1 MSAHRPTLGS
11 QSIVRPFA
19 DQRVVIVGL
28 ARQGRALAR
37 FFCAQGASVVVTDL
51 RSADQLHANG
61 TFPDETSPDGPSMD
75 GMSLEEMPSEVASL
89 AGLPIEYVLGEHPFT
104 LLDGCDLLCL
114 SGGVPPETPLPQE
127 ARRRGIPLSNDSLL
141 TLRLSAAPVVG
152 ITGSSGKTTTTT
164 LVGEMLRAAGQSTWV
179 GGNIGIP
186 LIDRVFEIDA
196 GDRIVLELSSFQLQ
210 LFDASPQVS
219 AVLNI
224 TPNHLDRH
232 PSMAHYTA
240 SKANIVRYQ
249 SATDVAVLGVDNP
262 ITGRWWREGRVEIK
276 TDAGQSM
283 FRSALQAQRLGFSL
297 VQEMPKGAFLRR
309 DCLVWRGEEQEAEI
323 CSVGELQLLGKH
335 NVANVLA
342 ACAIS
347 GPAGATPEAMRKV
360 ATTFAGV
367 SHRLEWVR
375 DLRGV
380 PWYNDSI
387 ATTPERVVAALESFD
402 APLVLLAGGRDKHLP
417 WQKMADLAL
426 QRARHLVLFGEAAD
440 VIAHEMQAAQ
450 RRSAGGAEVHVHR
463 CCTLEQAI
471 ELAARV
477 ARPGDVVLLSP
488 GGTSFDA
495 YRDFEERGNHFRRLV
510 QEL

>member
-1 MSAHRPTLGS
+1 MSAHTPTLGS
-11 QSIVRPFA
+11 HLIVRPFA

-28 ARQGRALAR
+28 ARQGSALAR

-51 RSADQLHANG
+51 RSADQLHVNG
-61 TFPDETSPDGPSMD
+61 AFPDGTSTD
-75 GMSLEEMPSEVASL
+75 GMSVDGAPSKVASL

-141 TLRLSAAPVVG
+141 TLRLSAAPMVG

-179 GGNIGIP
+179 GGNIGTP

-262 ITGRWWREGRVEIK
+262 ITGRWWRESRIEIEA
-276 TDAGQSM
+276 DAGQST

-297 VQEMPKGAFLRR
+297 VKE
-309 DCLVWRGEEQEAEI
+309 
-323 CSVGELQLLGKH
+323 
-335 NVANVLA
+335 
-342 ACAIS
+342 
-347 GPAGATPEAMRKV
+347 
-360 ATTFAGV
+360 
-367 SHRLEWVR
+367 
-375 DLRGV
+375 V
-380 PWYNDSI
+380 P
-387 ATTPERVVAALESFD
+387 
-402 APLVLLAGGRDKHLP
+402 
-417 WQKMADLAL
+417 
-426 QRARHLVLFGEAAD
+426 
-440 VIAHEMQAAQ
+440 
-450 RRSAGGAEVHVHR
+450 
-463 CCTLEQAI
+463 
-471 ELAARV
+471 
-477 ARPGDVVLLSP
+477 
-488 GGTSFDA
+488 
-495 YRDFEERGNHFRRLV
+495 
-510 QEL
+510 